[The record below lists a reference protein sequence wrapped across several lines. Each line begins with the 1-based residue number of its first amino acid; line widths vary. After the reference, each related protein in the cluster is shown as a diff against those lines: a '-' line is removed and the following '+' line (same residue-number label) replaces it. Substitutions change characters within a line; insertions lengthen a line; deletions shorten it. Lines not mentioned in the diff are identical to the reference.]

1 MSFIDMNDAEETD
14 ALLSA
19 ASPSESSVSDA
30 QPQAPAF
37 KIPSRTIAAV
47 EHPFLIQNLDKGI
60 ETFGT
65 NPQFQSVLDPSRP
78 QLSVPL
84 YLHPK
89 DPTSRPMMSHYA
101 SSHNVLFKITVPK
114 RTGRK
119 RKRGSNGPWQG
130 EAHQPAEATGRGP
143 ESLRSESRLDEPRIL
158 RRKLQDNVDSYQAE
172 AVGVIKHTHRYRG
185 MADFNYSMKNND
197 FMNEFSD
204 KILSGDVS
212 KFRQFAMRPGVDT
225 TPKQE
230 IVAPPLMTQISVP
243 YYYMYSQ
250 NPYVRVVSTTDG
262 GFEMVNTTSR
272 VKSVGYFIGT
282 QDAIPTGPTGR
293 PRIRDPLFDV
303 IVKSMRTL
311 LDERPVWTRRSII
324 NRLTD
329 FAYDPENPE
338 KRFPPNLSQQLLK
351 NAIQYAGYQFKGG
364 PWRDALCRYGYDP
377 RKDPSSRVYQCLIF
391 RLRRLQV
398 GEMGE
403 MWQELRKRDLSSVK
417 ATTDEYTDTHL
428 FNGKNYADDGKV
440 WQVCD
445 ITDPLLA
452 KLFADAPVRP
462 VCDIEGS
469 GWFHRG
475 LWAKA
480 RAIMKCKMRAIQ
492 FGRVLKDSDFEQALQ
507 ARDDSPDPDAARS
520 IAIPTPDLKLTDKEL
535 ELIRGKKYN
544 KGIGRKRH
552 NKRTSYHFPGR
563 RVKVGLGR
571 SGRAGGPSQSQEG
584 DGDETALEDYQEPE
598 DGDETG
604 IVDGLPTDFE
614 DGSEYDE
621 DEGDEDED
629 LVEGED
635 YGEDDE
641 DDEDDEMAEQTD
653 YQAFQ
658 TDYDED
664 EDEEQDLEADD
675 ADG

>member
-1 MSFIDMNDAEETD
+1 
-14 ALLSA
+14 
-19 ASPSESSVSDA
+19 
-30 QPQAPAF
+30 
-37 KIPSRTIAAV
+37 
-47 EHPFLIQNLDKGI
+47 
-60 ETFGT
+60 
-65 NPQFQSVLDPSRP
+65 
-78 QLSVPL
+78 
-84 YLHPK
+84 
-89 DPTSRPMMSHYA
+89 
-101 SSHNVLFKITVPK
+101 
-114 RTGRK
+114 
-119 RKRGSNGPWQG
+119 
-130 EAHQPAEATGRGP
+130 
-143 ESLRSESRLDEPRIL
+143 
-158 RRKLQDNVDSYQAE
+158 
-172 AVGVIKHTHRYRG
+172 
-185 MADFNYSMKNND
+185 MK
-197 FMNEFSD
+197 
-204 KILSGDVS
+204 
-212 KFRQFAMRPGVDT
+212 PGVDT
-225 TPKQE
+225 TPQQE

-250 NPYVRVVSTTDG
+250 NPYVRVVDTKDG

-282 QDAIPTGPTGR
+282 QDVIPTGPTGR
-293 PRIRDPLFDV
+293 PRVRDPLFDV

-329 FAYDPENPE
+329 FAYDPEHPE

-403 MWQELRKRDLSSVK
+403 MWQELRKRDISSVK

-428 FNGKNYADDGKV
+428 FDGKNYADDGKV

-507 ARDDSPDPDAARS
+507 ARDDSPDPDATRS
-520 IAIPTPDLKLTDKEL
+520 IAIPTPDLNLTEKEL
-535 ELIRGKKYN
+535 ELIRGKKY
-544 KGIGRKRH
+544 KGIGRQRH

-571 SGRAGGPSQSQEG
+571 SGRAGEPSQSQEG
-584 DGDETALEDYQEPE
+584 DGDETALEDDQEPE

-629 LVEGED
+629 LEEGED
-635 YGEDDE
+635 YGDDDE
-641 DDEDDEMAEQTD
+641 EDEMADQTD
-653 YQAFQ
+653 YHAFQ

-664 EDEEQDLEADD
+664 EDEEQDLDADD

>member
-1 MSFIDMNDAEETD
+1 MSLVDLENGDESDAPM
-14 ALLSA
+14 SA
-19 ASPSESSVSDA
+19 ASPSSSSVSDS

-47 EHPFLIQNLDKGI
+47 EHPFLIQNLDKGLG
-60 ETFGT
+60 TFGP

-84 YLHPK
+84 YLHPQ
-89 DPTSRPMMSHYA
+89 DPTSRPMMSHYS
-101 SSHNVLFKITVPK
+101 SSHNVVFKITVPK

-130 EAHQPAEATGRGP
+130 EVAKPAQPTGLGS
-143 ESLRSESRLDEPRIL
+143 ENLRSESRLDEPKVL
-158 RRKLQDNVDSYQAE
+158 RRKLQDNVDRYHAE

-197 FMNEFSD
+197 FMNDFTD

-212 KFRQFAMRPGVDT
+212 KFRQFSMKPGVDK
-225 TPKQE
+225 TPEQA

-243 YYYMYSQ
+243 YYYFYSQ
-250 NPYVRVVSTTDG
+250 NPYVRVVDTKDG

-282 QDAIPTGPTGR
+282 HDPIPSAPTGK
-293 PRIRDPLFDV
+293 PRVKDPLFDV
-303 IVKSMRTL
+303 IVKAMRTL
-311 LDERPVWTRRSII
+311 LEERPVWTRRSII
-324 NRLTD
+324 NKLTD
-329 FAYDPENPE
+329 FAYDPEHPE

-364 PWRDALCRYGYDP
+364 PWRDALVRYGYDP

-403 MWQELRKRDLSSVK
+403 MWQELRKRDISGVK
-417 ATTDEYTDTHL
+417 ATNDEHTGTHL
-428 FNGKNYADDGKV
+428 FDGTIYYDDGKV

-452 KLFADAPVRP
+452 KLFAEAAMRP
-462 VCDIEGS
+462 ECDIEGS
-469 GWFHRG
+469 GWYHRG

-492 FGRVLKDSDFEQALQ
+492 FGRTLQDSDFNQALQ
-507 ARDDSPDPDAARS
+507 ARDESPDPEATKS
-520 IAIPTPDLKLTDKEL
+520 IAIATPDLHLTEKEL
-535 ELIRGKKYN
+535 ELIRGKKY
-544 KGIGRKRH
+544 KGVGRIRH
-552 NKRTSYHFPGR
+552 NKRTSYHFPGK
-563 RVKVGLGR
+563 RVHKGLGK
-571 SGRAGGPSQSQEG
+571 SGAAGEPSQSQEG
-584 DGDETALEDYQEPE
+584 DGDETALEDDQERE
-598 DGDETG
+598 EGDETG
-604 IVDGLPTDFE
+604 VVDGLPTDFE

-621 DEGDEDED
+621 DDGDEDED
-629 LVEGED
+629 FDEED
-635 YGEDDE
+635 YGDDE
-641 DDEDDEMAEQTD
+641 EEDVPERSH
-653 YQAFQ
+653 YQAFHMN
-658 TDYDED
+658 
-664 EDEEQDLEADD
+664 EDEEQDLEDDD
-675 ADG
+675 ADD